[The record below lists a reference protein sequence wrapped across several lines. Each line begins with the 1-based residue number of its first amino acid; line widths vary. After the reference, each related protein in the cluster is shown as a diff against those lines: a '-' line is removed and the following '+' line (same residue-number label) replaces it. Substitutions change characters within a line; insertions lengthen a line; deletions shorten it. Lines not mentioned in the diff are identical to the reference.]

1 VFGENGRGSVLFP
14 PARSNRTDF
23 GGHDPPSSAAVAP
36 NPREEDGFRGD
47 EEHAP
52 NDRGADE
59 VGPAEQRG
67 EENAAARVRRERAG
81 PACRHALT
89 RQRVRARH
97 RGWHAGPVWQ

>member
-1 VFGENGRGSVLFP
+1 VFGEERSRLRFIP

-47 EEHAP
+47 EEQAP
-52 NDRGADE
+52 SDRGADE

-67 EENAAARVRRERAG
+67 EENAAVRVRRERAG
-81 PACRHALT
+81 PACRRVLT
-89 RQRVRARH
+89 RLGRA
-97 RGWHAGPVWQ
+97 G